1 MPARSTAAFCAR
13 YAVDVMQGLPDLPP
27 ELCAMIARFLGAR
40 TFDGIRDIAHWS
52 GTRLNIYNDK
62 VFCFVVT
69 ECLGV
74 VPRVAIQPEQP
85 SLLWPQ
91 APDGGQF
98 WRKVVSECMK
108 ELVTLPRLMQ
118 DAFLKSNERQRARG
132 RRVLQRS
139 GRA

>member
-1 MPARSTAAFCAR
+1 MSPLFTPQSSRQRVVVAPCAVDAFCAR

-52 GTRLNIYNDK
+52 GTRLDIYNDK

-74 VPRVAIQPEQP
+74 VPRVAIQPE
-85 SLLWPQ
+85 
-91 APDGGQF
+91 
-98 WRKVVSECMK
+98 
-108 ELVTLPRLMQ
+108 
-118 DAFLKSNERQRARG
+118 
-132 RRVLQRS
+132 
-139 GRA
+139 